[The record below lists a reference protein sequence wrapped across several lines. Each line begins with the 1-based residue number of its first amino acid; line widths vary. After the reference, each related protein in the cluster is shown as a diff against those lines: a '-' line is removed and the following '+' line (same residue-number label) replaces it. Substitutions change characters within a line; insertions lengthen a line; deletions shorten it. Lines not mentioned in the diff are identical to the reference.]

1 MIIYRVGALAI
12 RSHPRHAHDRVR
24 PEKTFKPIVE
34 EMHLDHA
41 PDETGRDGVDHPID
55 IDGAVAGHSRRHRCE
70 VGGPALGQ
78 GLELLALDRDER
90 RATGVGTVADA
101 ADKGAVGVE
110 AGEIPALPAPEP
122 LVEADL
128 DMAVGRLNAPVL
140 IGHARIIAGRL
151 HAVMPAQVIV
161 ALGEIELCV
170 AVEILESGRQR
181 VGPMLAWD
189 ASELPKRI
197 LQPLGDG

>member
-1 MIIYRVGALAI
+1 MEWARL
-12 RSHPRHAHDRVR
+12 RSVLTRAMRMTGSGPRKHSSRSSKR
-24 PEKTFKPIVE
+24 CTSITCP
-34 EMHLDHA
+34 MR
-41 PDETGRDGVDHPID
+41 RDGVDHPID

-78 GLELLALDRDER
+78 GLELLALDGEER
-90 RATGVGTVADA
+90 RATGVVTVADA

-128 DMAVGRLNAPVL
+128 DMIVGGLNAPVL
-140 IGHARIIAGRL
+140 IGHARIIAGGL

-161 ALGEIELCV
+161 ALGEIELGV
-170 AVEILESGRQR
+170 AVEILEGGRQR